1 MKLNGLMIKDLIESI
16 MLQIKVK
23 DGKIEK
29 ALKQLKRK
37 TQQVGQIQEIRKRQQ
52 FEKPSVT
59 RRQELLKAK
68 YVQKLRDDED

>member
-1 MKLNGLMIKDLIESI
+1 